1 MYCWN
6 QPMEHVDLDG
16 LTREDVRKYIEEY
29 ADENDEKRNPNYPS
43 FSNNC
48 ANFVSQCLYAG
59 GVDMVD
65 NEWYCIGPMTPQ
77 DFNKFPKN
85 MFVSK
90 WAIRL
95 GF

>member
-29 ADENDEKRNPNYPS
+29 ADENNEKRNPNYPS

-59 GVDMVD
+59 FIFRFIVV
-65 NEWYCIGPMTPQ
+65 
-77 DFNKFPKN
+77 FNK
-85 MFVSK
+85 
-90 WAIRL
+90 
-95 GF
+95 